1 MVKKIDVLSLGR
13 EVLNIE
19 SQALISL
26 LNSLDQSFEQ
36 AVDILFKCEGK
47 VVVVGLG
54 KSGQIGKKIAATF
67 ASTGTPSFFL
77 HASEGIHGD
86 LGMVGDEDVV
96 LALSYSG
103 ETDEVLKVLSI
114 IKRKNLPIISITGK
128 SLSTLAKVSEVALA
142 LNIDKEACPLGLAPT
157 TSTTATLALG
167 DALAV
172 CLLKKRGFNEEDF
185 AFLHPGGSL
194 GKKLLLKIEDIMHI
208 GEEMPFVFE
217 YTNMREALME
227 ITAKRFGCT
236 GVINSRNEL
245 VGIITD
251 GDLRRCLEKNPHFL
265 SERASS
271 VMTPK
276 PQMIGR
282 FSLASQ
288 ALHVMEKNKITSLF
302 VADEKNSNQAAGI
315 IHMHDLIRAKII

>member
-1 MVKKIDVLSLGR
+1 MTEKIDVISLGR
-13 EVLNIE
+13 EVLHIE

-26 LNSLDQSFEQ
+26 LNSLDQSFEE
-36 AVDILFKCEGK
+36 AVDCLFKCEGK

-54 KSGQIGKKIAATF
+54 KSGQIGKKVAATF

-77 HASEGIHGD
+77 HAAEGIHGD
-86 LGMVGDEDVV
+86 LGMIGDQDVV

-103 ETDEVLKVLSI
+103 ETQEVLQVLSI

-128 SLSTLAKVSEVALA
+128 RESTLVKVSDVALV

-172 CLLKKRGFNEEDF
+172 CLLKKRGFKEEDF
-185 AFLHPGGSL
+185 ASLHPGGSL
-194 GKKLLLKIEDIMHI
+194 GKKLLLKVEDIMHT
-208 GEEMPFVFE
+208 GEDVPFVFE
-217 YTNMREALME
+217 HTNMKEALME

-236 GVINSRNEL
+236 GVVNSQHDL

-251 GDLRRCLEKNPHFL
+251 GDLRRCFERNQDFLNEK
-265 SERASS
+265 ASS
-271 VMTPK
+271 VMTSK
-276 PQMIGR
+276 PQTIGR
-282 FSLASQ
+282 YSLASK
-288 ALHVMEKNKITSLF
+288 ALHIMEEHKITSLF
-302 VADEKNSNQAAGI
+302 VADEKRATRAVGI
-315 IHMHDLIRAKII
+315 VHLHDLIRAKII

>member
-47 VVVVGLG
+47 VVVVGLE

-103 ETDEVLKVLSI
+103 ETDEVLKV
-114 IKRKNLPIISITGK
+114 ISITGK

-217 YTNMREALME
+217 HTNMREALME
-227 ITAKRFGCT
+227 I
-236 GVINSRNEL
+236 
-245 VGIITD
+245 
-251 GDLRRCLEKNPHFL
+251 
-265 SERASS
+265 
-271 VMTPK
+271 
-276 PQMIGR
+276 
-282 FSLASQ
+282 
-288 ALHVMEKNKITSLF
+288 
-302 VADEKNSNQAAGI
+302 
-315 IHMHDLIRAKII
+315 

>member
-1 MVKKIDVLSLGR
+1 MAKKIDVISLGR

-19 SQALISL
+19 SQALINL
-26 LNSLDQSFEQ
+26 INSLDQSFEQ

-77 HASEGIHGD
+77 HAAEGIHGD
-86 LGMVGDEDVV
+86 LGMVGDHDVV
-96 LALSYSG
+96 LAISYSG
-103 ETDEVLKVLSI
+103 ETNEVLQVLSI
-114 IKRKNLPIISITGK
+114 IKRKNLPIISITGTHE
-128 SLSTLAKVSEVALA
+128 STLAKVSEVTLV

-157 TSTTATLALG
+157 TSTTTTLALG

-172 CLLKKRGFNEEDF
+172 CLLKKKGFNEQDF
-185 AFLHPGGSL
+185 ASLHPGGSL
-194 GKKLLLKIEDIMHI
+194 GKKLLLKIEDIMHT
-208 GEEMPFVFE
+208 GEEIPFVFE
-217 YTNMREALME
+217 HTNMREALME

-251 GDLRRCLEKNPHFL
+251 GDLRRCLEKKPNFL
-265 SERASS
+265 DERASS
-271 VMTPK
+271 VMTGK

-282 FSLASQ
+282 YSLASK
-288 ALHVMEKNKITSLF
+288 ALHIMEKNKITTLF
-302 VADEKNSNQAAGI
+302 VSDEKKTSQALGI